1 VIRPFSTTFG
11 TDSTDP
17 LLQSPAAPPSI
28 GSLSNY
34 RANTMHTENEEDQR
48 QGRSLTRSIRL
59 TPEVI
64 ARLQAV
70 CDHLGVTVS
79 AYMTA
84 EIGRA
89 VARDEV
95 SLQAK
100 RSADNSLEML
110 ARMIQEA
117 TKEDNE

>member
-1 VIRPFSTTFG
+1 MEIE
-11 TDSTDP
+11 
-17 LLQSPAAPPSI
+17 Q
-28 GSLSNY
+28 
-34 RANTMHTENEEDQR
+34 NEEQS
-48 QGRSLTRSIRL
+48 QGRTLTRTIRL
-59 TPEVI
+59 TPEVF
-64 ARLQAV
+64 ARLNAV

-100 RSADNSLEML
+100 RSADGSLDML

-117 TKEDNE
+117 TKEHGE

>member
-1 VIRPFSTTFG
+1 
-11 TDSTDP
+11 
-17 LLQSPAAPPSI
+17 
-28 GSLSNY
+28 
-34 RANTMHTENEEDQR
+34 MHTDNEEEQR

-59 TPEVI
+59 TPEVM

-70 CDHLGVTVS
+70 CDHLGVTAS

-95 SLQAK
+95 ALQAK
-100 RSADNSLEML
+100 RTSDNGLEML
-110 ARMIQEA
+110 ARVLQEA
-117 TKEDNE
+117 TKDQEQ

>member
-1 VIRPFSTTFG
+1 MEAEQHDEQP
-11 TDSTDP
+11 
-17 LLQSPAAPPSI
+17 QSRTI
-28 GSLSNY
+28 
-34 RANTMHTENEEDQR
+34 
-48 QGRSLTRSIRL
+48 TRTIRL
-59 TPEVI
+59 TPEVL
-64 ARLQAV
+64 ARLNAV

-100 RSADNSLEML
+100 RSADGSLEIR
-110 ARMIQEA
+110 ARVLQEA
-117 TKEDNE
+117 TKDHGQ